1 MILKTNDLVQIPT
14 LPLPELCDLGKV
26 SSTFWASVSWFL
38 NRVLKSYLSHW
49 VVMRVKRVY
58 GNSVV
63 WNQRTKEAEP
73 MNPEEFSDVTHNKLI
88 SYM

>member
-58 GNSVV
+58 GKPLYCPRIYKGPIHAIIIMS
-63 WNQRTKEAEP
+63 QLSP
-73 MNPEEFSDVTHNKLI
+73 IF
-88 SYM
+88 